1 MDVKELRK
9 KNINDLQDS
18 RKDLEKEIREVSM
31 NTLQGKEK
39 NVRKARL
46 LRKDL
51 SKLLTVISEKKIL
64 EEAAGR

>member
-1 MDVKELRK
+1 MDIKELRK
-9 KNINDLQDS
+9 KNMQELEDS
-18 RKDLEKEIREVSM
+18 KRDLEKEIREVSM

-51 SKLLTVISEKKIL
+51 SRLLTVISEKKIL

>member
-1 MDVKELRK
+1 MNAKDLRQKDIQELTEDRK
-9 KNINDLQDS
+9 N
-18 RKDLEKEIREVSM
+18 LEKEIRDVSL

-51 SKLLTVISEKKIL
+51 SRILTVIKEKEIL
-64 EEAAGR
+64 GGE

>member
-9 KNINDLQDS
+9 KNIDDLEGS
-18 RKDLEKEIREVSM
+18 KKDLEKEIREVSM